1 VELLGRYSNPRVKAA
16 DLRRLLGAAVWTKAA
31 HGQERPERRKDTQR
45 RLRAAEIDELVAAY
59 QAGCTVPDLVAQ
71 FGIHRTTVLAHLQ
84 RRGIGRRAQQR
95 KLPDAQVEEASRLD
109 QAGMSLAELGQR
121 FDVNPATVN
130 KELRRAGVPIRP
142 RRGW

>member
-1 VELLGRYSNPRVKAA
+1 
-16 DLRRLLGAAVWTKAA
+16 
-31 HGQERPERRKDTQR
+31 
-45 RLRAAEIDELVAAY
+45 
-59 QAGCTVPDLVAQ
+59 VPDLVAQ